1 MVYSTPG
8 VYVEEISTLPPS
20 IVQVSTAIPAF
31 LGYTEKASNNDV
43 ANSLSLVPTRI
54 SNMLEFKQY
63 FGGPQQA
70 KFEITYTD
78 SVPRTVTATAPVHKL
93 YYALDL
99 YFRNG
104 GSSCY
109 IVSVGNIG
117 AADKVTAKTK
127 SDFSAGLTALAAE
140 EEPTLLVM
148 SEAADLAADEY
159 YTLCQ
164 EALKHCSGFK
174 NRFCILD
181 VPQLKAGDTPE
192 TAFKAFREKMVDFL
206 KYGAAYF
213 PHLLTS
219 LSYKFTDKDVT
230 FKDTRKGASA
240 ASLNGKDLSAFLT
253 TDTGLYNAIKLE
265 LASPQYSIVL
275 PPSAAIAGV
284 YAAVDAERGVWK
296 APANVALNAVIA
308 PTVKITTKAQD
319 EMNIDAT
326 TGKSINAIRAFSGKG
341 IVVWGARTLA
351 GNNNE
356 WRYISVRRL
365 FSMIEDS
372 AMKATFFAVFEPN
385 DATTWLKVKSMI
397 ESFLYSLWQQG
408 ALAGPTPQAAYFVK
422 VGLGSTMT
430 SQDILEGRMIVEIGV
445 AASRPAEFI
454 ILRFSHKLQE
464 A

>member
-1 MVYSTPG
+1 MAAYSTPG

-20 IVQVSTAIPAF
+20 IAQASTAIPAF
-31 LGYTEKASNNDV
+31 LGYTEKASNNGV
-43 ANSLSLVPTRI
+43 ANSLNLVPTRI
-54 SNMLEFKQY
+54 SNMLEFRQY

-70 KFEITYTD
+70 KFEITYSD
-78 SVPRTVTATAPVHKL
+78 NALRSVTATPPVHKL

-109 IVSVGNIG
+109 IVSVGNFG
-117 AADKVTAKTK
+117 TDKATAKAKDSFT
-127 SDFSAGLTALAAE
+127 DGLTALAAE
-140 EEPTLLVM
+140 EEPTLLVL
-148 SEAADLAADEY
+148 SEAADLGAEQY

-181 VPQLKAGDTPE
+181 VPQPAAGVTIE
-192 TAFKAFREKMVDFL
+192 AAFKAFREKMATYL

-213 PHLLTS
+213 PHLRTS
-219 LSYKFTDKDVT
+219 LSYEFTDKNVT
-230 FKDTRKGASA
+230 FKGAE
-240 ASLNGKDLSAFLT
+240 LKDKDLSAFLT
-253 TDTGLYNAIKLE
+253 ADTGLYNAIKLE
-265 LASPQYSIVL
+265 LASPQYSVVL
-275 PPSAAIAGV
+275 PPSSAIAGV

-308 PTVKITTKAQD
+308 PTVKITTEAQD
-319 EMNIDAT
+319 KMNIDVT
-326 TGKSINAIRAFSGKG
+326 GGKSINAIRAFSGKG

-351 GNNNE
+351 GNDNE

-385 DATTWLKVKSMI
+385 DATTWLKVRSMI

-408 ALAGPTPQAAYFVK
+408 ALAGPTPQAAYFVN

>member
-20 IVQVSTAIPAF
+20 IVQASTAIPAF
-31 LGYTEKASNNDV
+31 LGYTEKASNNGV
-43 ANSLSLVPTRI
+43 ANSLNLVPTRI
-54 SNMLEFKQY
+54 SNMLEFRQY
-63 FGGPQQA
+63 FGGPQHA
-70 KFEITYTD
+70 KFEITN
-78 SVPRTVTATAPVHKL
+78 SNNAARSITATAPVHKL

-104 GSSCY
+104 GSGCY
-109 IVSVGNIG
+109 IVSVGNFG
-117 AADKVTAKTK
+117 SDQTTAKTK
-127 SDFSAGLTALAAE
+127 SNFSNGLTALAAE

-148 SEAADLAADEY
+148 SEAVDLAADDY
-159 YTLCQ
+159 YALCQ
-164 EALKHCSGFK
+164 DALKHCSGFK

-181 VPQLKAGDTPE
+181 VPQPAAGVTLE
-192 TAFKAFREKMVDFL
+192 AAFKLFRDKMTTHL
-206 KYGAAYF
+206 KYGAVYF
-213 PHLLTS
+213 PHLATS
-219 LSYKFTDKDVT
+219 LSYEFNDKDVT
-230 FKDTRKGASA
+230 LKGTKDNTNQKD
-240 ASLNGKDLSAFLT
+240 KDLSAFLT
-253 TDTGLYNAIKLE
+253 DDTGLYNTIKLE
-265 LASPQYSIVL
+265 LASPQYSVVL
-275 PPSAAIAGV
+275 PSSAAIAGV

-308 PTVKITTKAQD
+308 PTVKITTEVQD
-319 EMNIDAT
+319 KMNIDAT

-351 GNNNE
+351 GNDNE

>member
-1 MVYSTPG
+1 MAAYSTPG

-31 LGYTEKASNNDV
+31 LGCTEKASNNGV
-43 ANSLSLVPTRI
+43 ANSLNLVPTRI

-70 KFEITYTD
+70 KFAITYSD
-78 SVPRTVTATAPVHKL
+78 SAPRTVKATPPVHKL
-93 YYALDL
+93 YYTLDL

-109 IVSVGNIG
+109 IVSVGG
-117 AADKVTAKTK
+117 FDTDKTATKTVEN
-127 SDFSAGLTALAAE
+127 FSGGLTALAVE
-140 EEPTLLVM
+140 EEPTLLVI
-148 SEAADLAADEY
+148 SEAADLDANEY
-159 YTLCQ
+159 YGLCQ

-181 VPQLKAGDTPE
+181 VPQPAAGVTLE
-192 TAFKAFREKMVDFL
+192 AAFKSFRDKMTTYL

-219 LSYKFTDKDVT
+219 LSYEFTDKNVT
-230 FKDTRKGASA
+230 FVDTRKGGSGTN
-240 ASLNGKDLSAFLT
+240 LNGKDLSAFLT
-253 TDTGLYNAIKLE
+253 TDTGLYNAVKLE
-265 LASPQYSIVL
+265 LASPQYSVVL
-275 PPSAAIAGV
+275 PSSAAIAGV

-351 GNNNE
+351 GNDNE

>member
-8 VYVEEISTLPPS
+8 VYVDEISTLPPS
-20 IVQVSTAIPAF
+20 IVQASTAVPAF
-31 LGYTEKASNNDV
+31 LGYTEKASNNGV
-43 ANSLSLVPTRI
+43 ANSLTLVPTRI

-70 KFEITYTD
+70 KFEITLADNALHTI
-78 SVPRTVTATAPVHKL
+78 TATTPVHKL

-104 GSSCY
+104 GGSCY
-109 IVSVGNIG
+109 IVSVGDIG
-117 AADKVTAKTK
+117 DQGTAKADG
-127 SDFSAGLTALAAE
+127 DFSKGLLALAAE

-148 SEAADLAADEY
+148 SEAADLGAAKY
-159 YTLCQ
+159 YSLCQ
-164 EALKHCSGFK
+164 DALNHCSGFK

-181 VPQLKAGDTPE
+181 VPQPAAGVTPE
-192 TAFKAFREKMVDFL
+192 TEFTTFRGKVVNSL

-219 LSYKFTDKDVT
+219 LSYEFTDKNVT
-230 FKDTRKGASA
+230 FKDIRTKNGND
-240 ASLNGKDLSAFLT
+240 LTGKDLSVLLAAGT
-253 TDTGLYNAIKLE
+253 ADTGLYNAIKLK
-265 LASPQYSIVL
+265 LASPQYSVVL
-275 PPSAAIAGV
+275 PPSPAIAGV

-296 APANVALNAVIA
+296 APANVALNGVIA
-308 PTVKITTKAQD
+308 PTVKITTEAQGK
-319 EMNIDAT
+319 MNIDAT
-326 TGKSINAIRAFSGKG
+326 SGKSINAIRAFSGKG

-351 GNNNE
+351 GNDNE

-408 ALAGPTPQAAYFVK
+408 ALAGPTQQAAYFVK